1 MTGRR
6 AALVAVLFATLVAAL
21 APAAAAPAL
30 AAGPGMTIIS
40 NATYTVDPDHGVVHV
55 AVNLTAAN
63 HLTDTKTRLYYFDK
77 AFLAVPPNTAGFKV
91 SARIGGPTVHVAAKK
106 ADHTLLRIDF
116 GSRLGSGQ
124 ARGMALTFDIKDPG
138 GVPTRTTRVG
148 TSLVA
153 FGAWA
158 YASEG
163 TPGSTVTVVFPPG
176 YSIDARS
183 DLLHKPTT
191 DGDGRT
197 VYATGA
203 LAQPLAFFA
212 YFVADRPSAFAEST
226 RTVQVGGRPLDVTI
240 RAWPDDPAW
249 AERTGGIVEQGIP
262 VLADAIGLPWTA
274 ERPFIVAEAVSQASS
289 PYAGR
294 YDPDHAT
301 VEVAYYA
308 DQLVT
313 LHEVAHAWFDGGLL
327 ADRWANEGFA
337 SWYALDAASKLK
349 LKVAPAELTPEMIA
363 ARIPLNAWNPLAT
376 DDKLIEDYG
385 YAASARLAG
394 LVAQR
399 AGPDGLAKVWQAIRD
414 GVAPY
419 QPTGLRPPDGAATSG
434 TGGASM
440 SGSDVAPIETRPTAP
455 DWRGLLDLLE
465 DRTGQSYDDLWRAW
479 VVRDEEAGLLDAR
492 AAARRQYDEVVAKAG
507 EWRLPPIVRDAMRSW
522 QFGQATQLLTAASR
536 ALDDRDA
543 VLAKA
548 SAADLTVPRALEAAF
563 EGNHGFAAVST
574 EAEAELATIRAYAE
588 AAAARESDPGFIE
601 QVGLW
606 GTTPAADLQTAAAAF
621 SSGDLRASI
630 QASADAFD
638 AWDGAVETGRNRVM
652 TMLAALIASLVAV
665 AFIVNTVRGVT
676 RRHKAAASRR
686 LAAGTTGATG
696 PTDHLMAHPKD

>member
-6 AALVAVLFATLVAAL
+6 AALVAALFATLVGAL

-30 AAGPGMTIIS
+30 AAGPGMTIVS

-55 AVNLTAAN
+55 VVNLTATN

-77 AFLAVPPNTAGFKV
+77 AFLAVPPNTAGFKI

-106 ADHTLLRIDF
+106 ADHRLLRIDF

-138 GVPTRTTRVG
+138 GAPTRTTRVG

-176 YSIDARS
+176 YTIDARS

-212 YFVADRPSAFAEST
+212 YFVADRPSAFAAST
-226 RTVQVGGRPLDVTI
+226 RTVQVGGRPLVVTI

-262 VLADAIGLPWTA
+262 VLADAIGLQWTA
-274 ERPFIVAEAVSQASS
+274 ERPFVVAEAVSQASS

-313 LHEVAHAWFDGGLL
+313 LHEMAHAWFDGGLL

-349 LKVAPAELTPEMIA
+349 LKVAPAKLTPEMIA

-385 YAASARLAG
+385 YAASAQLAK

-399 AGPDGLAKVWQAIRD
+399 AGPEALAKVWQAICD

-419 QPTGLRPPDGAATSG
+419 QPTGLRSPDGAATNG
-434 TGGASM
+434 VGGESVP
-440 SGSDVAPIETRPTAP
+440 GSDVAPTETRPTAP

-465 DRTGQSYDDLWRAW
+465 DRTGQRYDDLWRAW
-479 VVRDEEAGLLDAR
+479 VVRDEEVGLLDAR

-522 QFGQATQLLTAASR
+522 QFGQATELLTAASR
-536 ALDDRDA
+536 ALDDRDE

-588 AAAARESDPGFIE
+588 AAAARETEPGLIE

-606 GTTPAADLQTAAAAF
+606 GTAPAADLQAAATAF
-621 SSGDLRASI
+621 SSGDLRTSI
-630 QASADAFD
+630 QASADAFG
-638 AWDGAVETGRNRVM
+638 AWDGALETGRNRVM

-665 AFIVNTVRGVT
+665 AFMVNSVRGVT
-676 RRHKAAASRR
+676 RRHRAATSRR
-686 LAAGTTGATG
+686 LAAGASGATD
-696 PTDHLMAHPKD
+696 PHLMAHPKD

>member
-30 AAGPGMTIIS
+30 AAGPGMTIVS

-91 SARIGGPTVHVAAKK
+91 SARIGGPTVHVAAKT

-176 YSIDARS
+176 YTIDARS
-183 DLLHKPTT
+183 DLLRKPTT

-249 AERTGGIVEQGIP
+249 AERTGGIVEKGIP
-262 VLADAIGLPWTA
+262 VLADAIGLQWTA

-313 LHEVAHAWFDGGLL
+313 LHEMAHAWFDGGLL

-399 AGPDGLAKVWQAIRD
+399 AGPDALAKVWQAIRD

-419 QPTGLRPPDGAATSG
+419 QPTGLRSPGGAATNGVGSEPCPARTSRRSRPARRPP
-434 TGGASM
+434 TGAASSTCSRTGPARAMTTCGGRGSSATTRPGCSTPGRRRGASTTRSWPRPA
-440 SGSDVAPIETRPTAP
+440 SGGCRRSFATRCG
-455 DWRGLLDLLE
+455 RGSSA
-465 DRTGQSYDDLWRAW
+465 RRRSCSPP
-479 VVRDEEAGLLDAR
+479 R
-492 AAARRQYDEVVAKAG
+492 AA
-507 EWRLPPIVRDAMRSW
+507 RSTT
-522 QFGQATQLLTAASR
+522 ATR
-536 ALDDRDA
+536 C
-543 VLAKA
+543 
-548 SAADLTVPRALEAAF
+548 
-563 EGNHGFAAVST
+563 
-574 EAEAELATIRAYAE
+574 
-588 AAAARESDPGFIE
+588 
-601 QVGLW
+601 
-606 GTTPAADLQTAAAAF
+606 
-621 SSGDLRASI
+621 
-630 QASADAFD
+630 
-638 AWDGAVETGRNRVM
+638 
-652 TMLAALIASLVAV
+652 
-665 AFIVNTVRGVT
+665 
-676 RRHKAAASRR
+676 SRR
-686 LAAGTTGATG
+686 RRRRT
-696 PTDHLMAHPKD
+696 

>member
-1 MTGRR
+1 
-6 AALVAVLFATLVAAL
+6 
-21 APAAAAPAL
+21 
-30 AAGPGMTIIS
+30 MTIVS

-91 SARIGGPTVHVAAKK
+91 SARIGGPTVHVAATK

-176 YSIDARS
+176 YTIDARS

-249 AERTGGIVEQGIP
+249 AKRTGGIVEQGIP
-262 VLADAIGLPWTA
+262 VLADAIGLQWTA
-274 ERPFIVAEAVSQASS
+274 ERPFVVAEAVSQASS

-313 LHEVAHAWFDGGLL
+313 LHEMAHAWFDGGLL

-419 QPTGLRPPDGAATSG
+419 QPSGLRPPDGAATNG
-434 TGGASM
+434 TGGESM
-440 SGSDVAPIETRPTAP
+440 PGSDVAPIETRPTA
-455 DWRGLLDLLE
+455 
-465 DRTGQSYDDLWRAW
+465 
-479 VVRDEEAGLLDAR
+479 AGLAR
-492 AAARRQYDEVVAKAG
+492 PPRPARGPDRPELRRPVAGVGRPRRGGRAARRAGGGAAPVRRGRGQGRRVA
-507 EWRLPPIVRDAMRSW
+507 
-522 QFGQATQLLTAASR
+522 AAADR
-536 ALDDRDA
+536 PRRDA
-543 VLAKA
+543 VVAVRPGDA
-548 SAADLTVPRALEAAF
+548 SCSRPRA
-563 EGNHGFAAVST
+563 GRST
-574 EAEAELATIRAYAE
+574 IATRC
-588 AAAARESDPGFIE
+588 
-601 QVGLW
+601 
-606 GTTPAADLQTAAAAF
+606 
-621 SSGDLRASI
+621 
-630 QASADAFD
+630 
-638 AWDGAVETGRNRVM
+638 
-652 TMLAALIASLVAV
+652 
-665 AFIVNTVRGVT
+665 
-676 RRHKAAASRR
+676 SRR
-686 LAAGTTGATG
+686 RRRRT
-696 PTDHLMAHPKD
+696 